1 MIQSVKGVLYSVF
14 LTFLLR
20 FFVTCIDSLFY
31 LRNTESVLSFTDIV
45 LSVD

>member
-1 MIQSVKGVLYSVF
+1 MIQSVKGVLDSVF
-14 LTFLLR
+14 LTFLLS
-20 FFVTCIDSLFY
+20 VSATCIDSLFY